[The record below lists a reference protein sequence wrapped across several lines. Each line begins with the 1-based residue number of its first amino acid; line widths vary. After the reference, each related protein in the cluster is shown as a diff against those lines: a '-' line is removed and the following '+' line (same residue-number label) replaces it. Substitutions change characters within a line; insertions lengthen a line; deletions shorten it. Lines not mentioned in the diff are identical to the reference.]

1 MLASEELKLS
11 VFILCMFILLKIQ
24 SPRKEG
30 DVDSGGVGVSAE
42 LYHSLFAS
50 LCVINGKVSSVKKK
64 NSVGEKSLTPRCFSS
79 SVLIPKDRDC
89 LKGYKEI

>member
-1 MLASEELKLS
+1 
-11 VFILCMFILLKIQ
+11 MFILLKIQ

-64 NSVGEKSLTPRCFSS
+64 FCGGKRSYTMLLFLISS
-79 SVLIPKDRDC
+79 NP
-89 LKGYKEI
+89 

>member
-1 MLASEELKLS
+1 
-11 VFILCMFILLKIQ
+11 MFILLKIQ

-64 NSVGEKSLTPRCFSS
+64 KFCGGKKSYTTLLFLISS
-79 SVLIPKDRDC
+79 NP
-89 LKGYKEI
+89 